1 MALRKIGL
9 IGGMSYQGSAVY
21 YQRIN
26 EAVAQRLGGLHS
38 AEILLH
44 SVDFQDIVDMQ
55 KSGRWDDA
63 GRRLAD
69 VARGLEAA
77 GADCVMICAVT
88 MHLVADAVRSAVG
101 IPFIHIVDA
110 VAAELKAAGKSRP
123 LLIATRY
130 TMENGYYAARM
141 QDQGI
146 DVMVPGAQGRNQIH
160 DIIFNELSVGK
171 VLDSSREVLLGLIQ
185 EARLGGADSV
195 IFGCTEICMILDPG
209 SMPLPGF
216 DSTAIHSEAAV
227 RFALGGASQ

>member
-1 MALRKIGL
+1 MALKKIGL

-26 EAVAQRLGGLHS
+26 DGIAQRLGGLHS

-44 SVDFQDIVDMQ
+44 SVDFQTIVDMQ

-69 VARGLEAA
+69 VARGLKAA

-88 MHLVADAVRSAVG
+88 MHLVADAVRSAVDV
-101 IPFIHIVDA
+101 PFIHIVDA
-110 VAAELKAAGKSRP
+110 VAQQLKAAGKSRP
-123 LLIATRY
+123 LLIATKY

-141 QDQGI
+141 KEQGI
-146 DVMVPGAQGRNQIH
+146 EVMVPESAGRAQIH

-171 VLDSSREVLLGLIQ
+171 VLDSSRQVLIGLIE
-185 EARLGGADSV
+185 EARRSGADAV
-195 IFGCTEICMILDPG
+195 IFGCTEICMILDADKL
-209 SMPLPGF
+209 PLPGF
-216 DSTAIHSEAAV
+216 DSTAIHADAAV
-227 RFALGGASQ
+227 QFALAG